1 MNYKIFILIF
11 LFMYSCTTNNINKS
25 QKKIVIETEIYS
37 NKGFALLFTEDLKK
51 NKIVSKK
58 IDNRALIIYQM
69 NLKKNTKVKITNL
82 LNNKSILATVG
93 AKAEYPAFFNSVLSK
108 RIYEE
113 LDSFFWGFLGT
124 IYFQYISFIGFFEV
138 VVHRSI
144 WTLVILIITTTI
156 LKKWKLFKIILFDKK
171 KLLILFISGLLIL
184 GNWTLWIYAVSTDKI
199 IDSSFGYFIFPII
212 SVLLGFLF
220 LNERLNNQRII
231 SISLVIISTVYLI
244 FKMTSF
250 PWVGLGVALLWSTY
264 NLLRKKI
271 NVETDIGLLIESLF
285 ILPIILFILYFIIVT
300 NNNDFNLYNLNLATL
315 IILAGPMTLI
325 PLFLYVKGVELAGLG
340 ASGMVF
346 FIVPT
351 GQFLLGFFYFNE
363 PFSTDKFISFI
374 FIWIAVIIYLRDLY
388 ENN

>member
-1 MNYKIFILIF
+1 
-11 LFMYSCTTNNINKS
+11 
-25 QKKIVIETEIYS
+25 
-37 NKGFALLFTEDLKK
+37 
-51 NKIVSKK
+51 
-58 IDNRALIIYQM
+58 
-69 NLKKNTKVKITNL
+69 
-82 LNNKSILATVG
+82 
-93 AKAEYPAFFNSVLSK
+93 
-108 RIYEE
+108 
-113 LDSFFWGFLGT
+113 
-124 IYFQYISFIGFFEV
+124 
-138 VVHRSI
+138 
-144 WTLVILIITTTI
+144 
-156 LKKWKLFKIILFDKK
+156 
-171 KLLILFISGLLIL
+171 
-184 GNWTLWIYAVSTDKI
+184 
-199 IDSSFGYFIFPII
+199 
-212 SVLLGFLF
+212 
-220 LNERLNNQRII
+220 
-231 SISLVIISTVYLI
+231 
-244 FKMTSF
+244 MTSF

-363 PFSTDKFISFI
+363 PFSTDKFISCI

>member
-1 MNYKIFILIF
+1 MKISNFTKGLI
-11 LFMYSCTTNNINKS
+11 STST
-25 QKKIVIETEIYS
+25 
-37 NKGFALLFTEDLKK
+37 G
-51 NKIVSKK
+51 
-58 IDNRALIIYQM
+58 
-69 NLKKNTKVKITNL
+69 
-82 LNNKSILATVG
+82 
-93 AKAEYPAFFNSVLSK
+93 
-108 RIYEE
+108 
-113 LDSFFWGFLGT
+113 SFFWGFLGT

-144 WTLVILIITTTI
+144 WTLVILIITTTL

-184 GNWTLWIYAVSTDKI
+184 GNWTLWIYAVSTEKI

-220 LNERLNNQRII
+220 LNEKLNNQRII

-271 NVETDIGLLIESLF
+271 NVDTDIGLLIESLF